1 MWRFIWLLIILIASV
16 WLGLQIAKDPG
27 LAFFSY
33 RQWSVEMPL
42 WFATF
47 ILIATLLIF
56 YFITKFLDS
65 ASHLVYRF
73 KSWLHWRRKH
83 NAYSKTN
90 RGLMELIEGR
100 FKNAEHDL
108 LEGLSQSDATLV
120 NYLALAKAAHEQ
132 AAFDRRDT
140 YLRKAHA
147 SAPDA
152 DVVIGLTQAQLQMN
166 QGQLEQALATLKH
179 LKTLVPKHVLVLKL
193 LERVYVHLGD
203 WQALLALLPRLYKA
217 GVVNR
222 EQLTMLEK
230 KTYEE
235 ILNSSSY
242 REAGLSA
249 LHDLWTTVPRKLQK
263 DPGVINCYVK
273 QLLNYPDDGQEIELL
288 IYKALKKSWDKP
300 LAKLYGLIKTT
311 EPKKQLVH
319 AENLLKDYPNEAVL
333 LLSLGRICVRSQL
346 WGKARSYFQESLN
359 MEANAETFAEYGK
372 LLEHLGDS
380 TAAMESYR
388 DGLGLTVLNHDHS
401 PMV

>member
-33 RQWSVEMPL
+33 KQWSVEMPL
-42 WFATF
+42 WFATVIF
-47 ILIATLLIF
+47 IATLFILYFLITF
-56 YFITKFLDS
+56 FDNVS
-65 ASHLVYRF
+65 RLVYRF

-132 AAFDRRDT
+132 AAYDRRDT

-147 SAPDA
+147 AAPDA
-152 DVVIGLTQAQLQMN
+152 DVVIGLTSAQLQMS

-179 LKTLVPKHVLVLKL
+179 LKSLAPKHVLVLKL

-203 WQALLALLPRLYKA
+203 WHALLALLPKLYKA

-230 KTYEE
+230 KVYEE
-235 ILNSSSY
+235 ILKSFNS
-242 REAGLSA
+242 REAGLSD
-249 LHDLWTTVPRKLQK
+249 LHDLWETVPRKLQK
-263 DPGVINCYVK
+263 EPGVIYCYAK
-273 QLLNYPDDGQEIELL
+273 QLLNYPDDGHEIEYL
-288 IYKALKKSWDKP
+288 IYKVLKKTWDMP
-300 LAKLYGLIKTT
+300 LAKLYGIVKTT
-311 EPKKQLVH
+311 DPKKQLSH
-319 AENLLKDYPNEAVL
+319 AETLLKQYPNEAVL

-359 MEANAETFAEYGK
+359 LEAHADTFAEYGK

-388 DGLGLTVLNHDHS
+388 DGLDLTRSYS
-401 PMV
+401 P

>member
-33 RQWSVEMPL
+33 KEWSVEMPL
-42 WFATF
+42 WFATVLF
-47 ILIATLLIF
+47 IAILLIMH
-56 YFITKFLDS
+56 FITKFIDNMS
-65 ASHLVYRF
+65 GLVYRF
-73 KSWLHWRRKH
+73 KSWLQWRRKH

-100 FKNAEHDL
+100 YKNAEHDL
-108 LEGLSQSDATLV
+108 LEGLSQSDAALV

-132 AAFDRRDT
+132 GAFDRRDT

-152 DVVIGLTQAQLQMN
+152 DIVIGLTQAKLQIN

-179 LKTLVPKHVLVLKL
+179 LKSLAPKHALVLKL
-193 LERVYVHLGD
+193 LERVYIHLGD
-203 WQALLALLPRLYKA
+203 WQSLLELIPSLYKA
-217 GVVNR
+217 SVIDR
-222 EQLTMLEK
+222 EQSIMLEK

-235 ILNSSSY
+235 ILKSANHK
-242 REAGLSA
+242 EAGLNDLHA
-249 LHDLWTTVPRKLQK
+249 LWASVPRKFQK
-263 DPGVINCYVK
+263 DPGVLACYVK
-273 QLLNYPDDGQEIELL
+273 QLLNYPDDGQEIEYL
-288 IYKALKKSWDKP
+288 IYKTLKKSWDKS
-300 LAKLYGLIKTT
+300 LAKLYGLVKTT
-311 EPKKQLVH
+311 DPKKQLAH
-319 AENLLKDYPNEAVL
+319 AEKLLKEYPNEAVL

-359 MEANAETFAEYGK
+359 LEANAETFIEYGK
-372 LLEHLGDS
+372 LLEYLGDS

-388 DGLGLTVLNHDHS
+388 DGLRMFDEK
-401 PMV
+401 P